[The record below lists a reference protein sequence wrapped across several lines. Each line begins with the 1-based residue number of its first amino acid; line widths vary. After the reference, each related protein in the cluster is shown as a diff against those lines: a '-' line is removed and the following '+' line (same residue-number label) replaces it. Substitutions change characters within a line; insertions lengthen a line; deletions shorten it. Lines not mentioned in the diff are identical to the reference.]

1 METGANTVLVVDD
14 EPSLRLLCRVNQEL
28 EGFNVLE
35 AGTLEAARELL
46 ETEEIAV
53 IVLDV
58 HIGGG
63 DGRDLMDELRT
74 ADSPVKILMLTLR
87 GRRRGDAE
95 AVRPARADP
104 GDPAAHE
111 RPSGRFAGMSRRLDG
126 GDQGAEVPALPVPKR
141 V

>member
-14 EPSLRLLCRVNQEL
+14 EPSLRLLCRVNLEL

-74 ADSPVKILMLTLR
+74 ADSPVKILMLT
-87 GRRRGDAE
+87 GS
-95 AVRPARADP
+95 ADITS
-104 GDPAAHE
+104 A
-111 RPSGRFAGMSRRLDG
+111 RFAAADEVMPKPFDPRELIQAIRRLTNGRPVDS
-126 GDQGAEVPALPVPKR
+126 PA
-141 V
+141 